1 MSLSFA
7 LYLALLAVVFVIGI
21 LRFDR
26 RSGPFKAIT
35 LLVGTTFLSEVLTRV
50 LIGMTKNS
58 SPVYHVYVI
67 VLYFFYAWIYRELS
81 TDRRLKKVIAASTV
95 VFLLFA
101 IANTVFFQSP
111 RQFPSNSF
119 MIVCVPIVIL
129 SLLIYHQMFNYP
141 SEQSLFRQPVFW
153 LNTATLFFFTTI
165 FFTLS
170 FLNYFIRQKFDTTLL
185 INMIYITNIIY
196 YMTLGVS
203 LLV

>member
-7 LYLALLAVVFVIGI
+7 LYLALLAVVFVIGV

-26 RSGPFKAIT
+26 RSGPFKALT
-35 LLVGTTFLSEVLTRV
+35 LLVGATFISETLTRI
-50 LIGMTKNS
+50 LANMTKNS

-81 TDRRLKKVIAASTV
+81 TNRRLKKIITASV
-95 VFLLFA
+95 AVFLLLS
-101 IANTVFFQSP
+101 IANTIFFQSL

-129 SLLIYHQMFNYP
+129 SLLLYRQMINYP
-141 SEQSLFRQPVFW
+141 TEQSLFRQPVFW
-153 LNTATLFFFTTI
+153 LNTATLFFFTTT

-170 FLNYFIRQKFDTTLL
+170 FFNYFIRQKFDTTLL
-185 INMIYITNIIY
+185 VNMIYIANIIY
-196 YMTLGVS
+196 YMTLGAA

>member
-1 MSLSFA
+1 MQLSFA
-7 LYLALLAVVFVIGI
+7 LYLVLLAVVFVIGI

-26 RSGPFKAIT
+26 RSGPFKAMT
-35 LLVGTTFLSEVLTRV
+35 LLVGTTLLSEVLTRV

-67 VLYFFYAWIYRELS
+67 VLYFFYAWIYRELF
-81 TDRRLKKVIAASTV
+81 TDRRLKQIIAASTA
-95 VFLLFA
+95 VFLVLA
-101 IANTVFFQSP
+101 ICNTVFLQP
-111 RQFPSNSF
+111 LRQFPSNSF
-119 MIVCVPIVIL
+119 MIVCVPMVIL
-129 SLLIYHQMFNYP
+129 SLLLYLQMFNYP
-141 SEQSLFRQPVFW
+141 VEQSLFRQRVFW

-170 FLNYFIRQKFDTTLL
+170 FFNYFIRHKFDTTLL
-185 INMIYITNIIY
+185 INMIYITNLIY